1 MMHGAGIVQL
11 RTVSERPA
19 QAYDITVTPQSQA
32 LIVRLPFGGLVWR
45 RPTAVLVERAGQTSR
60 IPIVD
65 VTRVIQ
71 LLLGV
76 TTLVFWVAVRIRSS
90 RRKEKRSWLTN

>member
-1 MMHGAGIVQL
+1 MRVTDMIQLQTVAGSPVQ
-11 RTVSERPA
+11 A
-19 QAYDITVTPQSQA
+19 GDITVTPQSQA

-65 VTRVIQ
+65 VTRVVQ
-71 LLLGV
+71 LALLGAS
-76 TTLVFWVAVRIRSS
+76 VFVFLITVRIQSS
-90 RRKEKRSWLTN
+90 RRKEQRP